1 MTPGSGQRAWP
12 HCGGSRTE
20 AGTRPVPILGAMNAV
35 LVWVLIAAA
44 VITSAI
50 ALVALAAVLWGLRH
64 QLREKEN
71 REH

>member
-1 MTPGSGQRAWP
+1 M
-12 HCGGSRTE
+12 
-20 AGTRPVPILGAMNAV
+20 PILGAMNAV

-64 QLREKEN
+64 QLGEKEN